1 MALNSEDLER
11 LANHLLR
18 TDFED
23 KRKNKSRTNEFPVLS
38 PSQMKRRVMMEI
50 PYSNLS
56 ERQRLECRLKNV
68 DYYPRESD

>member
-1 MALNSEDLER
+1 MSLNSGDLER

-18 TDFED
+18 NDFED

-38 PSQMKRRVMMEI
+38 SSQMKRRTMMEI

-56 ERQRLECRLKNV
+56 EKQRLECRLKNV